1 MKPGNKKRKI
11 VETVVGAA
19 VGALI
24 AGPAGAIAGG
34 LVGSQA
40 AAHTPHPTRGK
51 RMNDPAPQNADA
63 AINRAE
69 PKPAAD

>member
-1 MKPGNKKRKI
+1 MNTGNKKRKI
-11 VETVVGAA
+11 AETVVGAA

-40 AAHTPHPTRGK
+40 AAHTPHPTRDK
-51 RMNDPAPQNADA
+51 RKNDPAPPKADA
-63 AINRAE
+63 TIDRAE